1 MTANYADSSERQA
14 RANALGDAA
23 DALRKIRLTSSGLAQ
38 TKLASNIET
47 GELILV
53 ASWIIDGTTG
63 VDMAA
68 RIEDAMDLAADSS
81 MQKAIETTRA
91 VWETTGKPEPKVD
104 DQPTVAYSP
113 LDEKLD
119 VKAQDEWVAKRVAEE
134 LKREAVQPLEAYRQD
149 PRKITYPSEYTG
161 NLLDDLKRKA
171 VQPHTRPVRDNP
183 QA

>member
-14 RANALGDAA
+14 RANALADAA
-23 DALRKIRLTSSGLAQ
+23 DALRKVRLVTSGLAQ

-53 ASWIIDGTTG
+53 ASWIMEGTGPTG
-63 VDMAA
+63 VVAA
-68 RIEDAMDLAADSS
+68 LIEKATGVPADSG
-81 MQKAIETTRA
+81 MKEATRA

-113 LDEKLD
+113 L
-119 VKAQDEWVAKRVAEE
+119 
-134 LKREAVQPLEAYRQD
+134 EAYRQD
-149 PRKITYPSEYTG
+149 PRKVTYPPEGTYDM
-161 NLLDDLKRKA
+161 LDHAKKA
-171 VQPHTRPVRDNP
+171 VQPYTRPVRDNP